1 MKYLIVLVLLV
12 VSCHENRISVLDE
25 SGNSPF
31 DLAWKKITDDRYAL
45 ILNHQ
50 ISCLGEDLKLS
61 DTLFY
66 DLSSEYHSITIGE
79 NGKNTYSFIVHDAL
93 NNLSYWYKVTEVRS
107 GNEAVVTFISD
118 NDNNCQLTF
127 NFKLIEGIWEI
138 EDNTYVNENKPEPF
152 IEINQL
158 FVDTI
163 FDYNITRKSLI
174 DAFGSELVF
183 TYQPIENNHQ
193 ENVMDTVCEITTRTE
208 PRNTYEIYILA
219 DKEIFYGA
227 TFQSKGFSLNENLF
241 IGMNKSEFKKILKI
255 DTYADCINITSNTQ
269 LNSWIFYFENDKLV
283 KIVYDGYLD

>member
-1 MKYLIVLVLLV
+1 MKYLIVLALLI

-25 SGNSPF
+25 NGNSPF
-31 DLAWKKITDDRYAL
+31 NLAWKKITDDKYAP

-50 ISCLGEDLKLS
+50 MGCLGEDLKLS
-61 DTLFY
+61 DTLFF

-93 NNLSYWYKVTEVRS
+93 NNHSYWYKVTEVRS

-127 NFKLIEGIWEI
+127 NFKLIKGIWEI
-138 EDNTYVNENKPEPF
+138 VDNNKVNENKPEPF
-152 IEINQL
+152 LEVNQR

-163 FDYNITRKSLI
+163 FDYSITRKSLL

-183 TYQPIENNHQ
+183 IYQPKVNNHM
-193 ENVMDTVCEITTRTE
+193 ENTIDTFCEITTITE
-208 PRNTYEIYILA
+208 PRNTYEMYILSN
-219 DKEIFYGA
+219 KEMFYGA
-227 TFQSKGFSLNENLF
+227 TFQSKGFSLKENLF
-241 IGMNKSEFKKILKI
+241 NGMNKSDFKKILNI
-255 DTYADCINITSNTQ
+255 DTYADCIKITSETQ